1 METRD
6 QFADMVLDGR
16 LAYVDS
22 GGRSMLTEVLPPTE
36 NVKGNKYFNR
46 ERRNDLKMS
55 DVPCPM
61 YLSAPEVIKVMRY
74 DG

>member
-1 METRD
+1 
-6 QFADMVLDGR
+6 
-16 LAYVDS
+16 
-22 GGRSMLTEVLPPTE
+22 LPPTE

-46 ERRNDLKMS
+46 KRRNDLKMS